1 MKKKPILKPQSDSK
15 DPGAAL
21 SDSLHGGARA
31 GAGRPKGSGKYKEA
45 TKAIRV
51 PEGSI
56 DYIKSF
62 LERYPDQFGDNP
74 IGNNIVTMRTW
85 SPSQVG
91 NVALASVSSSSNTAK
106 FNKLEIPL
114 FSSTVAAGYP
124 SPAEDHIEETLD
136 LNDYMV
142 QRPDSTFMLRVE
154 GESMKD
160 IGILPNDI
168 LVVDRSLSAAHNKI
182 VIAAIDGELTV
193 KRLYHRGELIKLL
206 PENAAY
212 PEIELEKE
220 SDLVIWGVVIGSFRR
235 FQSF

>member
-1 MKKKPILKPQSDSK
+1 MSK
-15 DPGAAL
+15 TT
-21 SDSLHGGARA
+21 SHHGGKRE
-31 GAGRPKGSGKYKEA
+31 GAGRPKGSGKYKEP

-56 DYIKSF
+56 SHIQDF
-62 LERYPDQFGDNP
+62 LKRYPNVVPVGQIAATRQISESISTVSKNVDTR
-74 IGNNIVTMRTW
+74 NIV
-85 SPSQVG
+85 
-91 NVALASVSSSSNTAK
+91 
-106 FNKLEIPL
+106 KLEIPL

-124 SPAEDHIEETLD
+124 SPAEDHIEDTLD

-160 IGILPNDI
+160 AGILPDDI
-168 LVVDRSLSAAHNKI
+168 LVVDRSLKATHQKI
-182 VIAAIDGELTV
+182 VIAALDGELTV
-193 KRLYHRGELIKLL
+193 KRLFHRGGLIKLQ
-206 PENAAY
+206 PENPAY
-212 PEIELEKE
+212 PEIEIASE